1 MTSIAGSH
9 PMTTYV
15 ETPQG
20 HVAYQSFGQTSD
32 EADGDIVFITNALLN
47 IDAVW
52 DEPSAAR
59 FLDRLGTMGRVVMF
73 NMLGS
78 GVSDPIADRSTW
90 PPIETT
96 VETIHTVLDAAG
108 MDRVRVYG
116 DTEGGFFA
124 MMLAATRPERVTSLA
139 LVNCMASVVRS
150 KGYPMGIPSEAA
162 ASLSDMYV
170 AQHGTTGAV
179 LELTAPSVAGDPRFR
194 QWWTRYQRLCVPP
207 GLVRSTFDWFT
218 ETDVRA
224 ALPAIQAPT
233 LVVGRREA
241 RYHRIAFSE
250 YIARNIADAELAI
263 LDGTDTLPFHAGEFG
278 PVLDAVEEFFTGRTQ
293 AIETHRFL
301 STVLISDIVDSTGT
315 ASQLGDERWIDL
327 LTDHDRIVRGL
338 LNRFGGHEVKMTG
351 DGCLSTFDGP
361 ARAIE
366 CATAMVARLAE
377 IGLSIRVGI
386 HTGEI
391 ELRDGDIGGVGVHIA
406 ARVMDVARSGGIVVS
421 GTVKDLV
428 VGSQT
433 EFTACGVTELAGIP
447 GEWALFEVEV

>member
-1 MTSIAGSH
+1 MTPISGSY
-9 PMTTYV
+9 PTTSYV
-15 ETPQG
+15 ATPQG
-20 HVAYQSFGQTSD
+20 HVAYQTFGQSSD
-32 EADGDIVFITNALLN
+32 GGDEDIAFITNALLN

-59 FLDRLGTMGRVVMF
+59 FLDRLGSMGRVVVF
-73 NMLGS
+73 NMPGS

-96 VETIHTVLDAAG
+96 VETIHLVLDAAG

-116 DTEGGFFA
+116 DTEGGLFA
-124 MMLAATRPERVTSLA
+124 MMLAATRPERITSLA
-139 LVNCMASVVRS
+139 LVNCMASVVRRPD
-150 KGYPMGIPSEAA
+150 YPIGIPSDAA
-162 ASLSDMYV
+162 ASLSDMY
-170 AQHGTTGAV
+170 ASQHGTTGAI
-179 LELTAPSVAGDPRFR
+179 LELTAPSVAEDPRFR

-207 GLVRSTFDWFT
+207 GLVRGTFDWFT
-218 ETDVRA
+218 EVDVRA

-233 LVVGRREA
+233 LVVGRRDA
-241 RYHRIAFSE
+241 RYHRITFSE
-250 YIARNIADAELAI
+250 YIARNIADAELVV
-263 LDGTDTLPFHAGEFG
+263 LDGADTLPFHAGEFG
-278 PVLDAVEEFFTGRTQ
+278 RVLDVVEEFFTGRTR

-327 LTDHDRIVRGL
+327 LTDHDRIVRSL
-338 LNRFGGHEVKMTG
+338 LSRFGGHEVKMTG

-361 ARAIE
+361 AKAID

-391 ELRDGDIGGVGVHIA
+391 EMRDGDIGGVGVHIA
-406 ARVMDVARSGGIVVS
+406 ARVMDVSSSGGIVVS

-433 EFTACGVTELAGIP
+433 EFVPCGVVSLAGVP
-447 GEWALFEVEV
+447 GEWALFEVAT

>member
-1 MTSIAGSH
+1 MTSIAGSR
-9 PMTTYV
+9 PETTYV

-20 HVAYQSFGQTSD
+20 QVAYQSFGQSSGNT
-32 EADGDIVFITNALLN
+32 DGDIVFITNALLN

-59 FLDRLGTMGRVVMF
+59 FLDRLGNMGRVVMF

-78 GVSDPIADRSTW
+78 GVSDPIPDRSTW
-90 PPIETT
+90 PPIENT
-96 VETIHTVLDAAG
+96 VETIHIVLDAARMG
-108 MDRVRVYG
+108 RVRVYG

-139 LVNCMASVVRS
+139 LVNSMASVVRS
-150 KGYPMGIPSEAA
+150 KGYPIGIPSDTAS
-162 ASLSDMYV
+162 SLSDMY
-170 AQHGTTGAV
+170 ASQHGTTGAI
-179 LELTAPSVAGDPRFR
+179 LELTAPSVADDPRFR

-233 LVVGRREA
+233 LVVGRRQA
-241 RYHRIAFSE
+241 RYHRPGFSE
-250 YIARNIADAELAI
+250 YIAQNIADSELVL

-278 PVLDAVEEFFTGRTQ
+278 PVLDVVEEFFTGRTQ

-301 STVLISDIVDSTGT
+301 STVLISDIVDSTGK
-315 ASQLGDERWIDL
+315 ASQMGDERWIDL
-327 LTDHDRIVRGL
+327 LTDHDRIVRSL

-361 ARAIE
+361 AKAIE

-377 IGLSIRVGI
+377 IGLPIRVGI

-391 ELRDGDIGGVGVHIA
+391 EMRDGDIGGVGVHIA
-406 ARVMDVARSGGIVVS
+406 ARVMDVAESGGIIVS
-421 GTVKDLV
+421 ATVKDLV
-428 VGSQT
+428 VGTQT
-433 EFTACGVTELAGIP
+433 EFTACGNMKLTGIP
-447 GEWALFEVEV
+447 GDWALYEVET